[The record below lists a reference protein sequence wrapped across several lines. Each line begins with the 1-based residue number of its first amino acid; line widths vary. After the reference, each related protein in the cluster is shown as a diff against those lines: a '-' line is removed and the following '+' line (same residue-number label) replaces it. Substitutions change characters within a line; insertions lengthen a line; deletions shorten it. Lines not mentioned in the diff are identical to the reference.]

1 MFGWYI
7 FGSLSAVLGFVI
19 ISSNT
24 IVVLF
29 YYKKRKEIIPLM
41 YTIIA
46 ICDTITGLVTFV
58 HSVILFSLDFESI
71 NFSKWTVDLNTSIEW
86 LICISSVVTTI
97 TLRSSIFFNVVLII
111 IRTINIT
118 RPFKKIRKR
127 AVLACICIYS
137 TILAAGALADVISHL
152 EKQVDTITLTTKIYL
167 VSYSFLLP
175 LPNFQFVW
183 LLILRYPVLAGGVD
197 MVVVMFSILGIIFLT
212 MALPALISVICSIIQ
227 VVYLLKNNAA
237 ASNNTTLREAVQKQM
252 TVTIL
257 LLTTLCFI
265 CNLPYTCHCIYTLL
279 FAGGGFSMK
288 VLYSSY
294 FMSTL
299 LPFINAAMSPLLLIL
314 RGKALREFI
323 WQKAEVFKN
332 TLIAKETQ
340 TVVTTI

>member
-1 MFGWYI
+1 
-7 FGSLSAVLGFVI
+7 
-19 ISSNT
+19 
-24 IVVLF
+24 
-29 YYKKRKEIIPLM
+29 M

-71 NFSKWTVDLNTSIEW
+71 NFSKRTVDLDTSIEW

-97 TLRSSIFFNVVLII
+97 TIRSSIFFNVVLVI

-237 ASNNTTLREAVQKQM
+237 ASNNTTLREAVQRRM

-257 LLTTLCFI
+257 LLTTVCFI
-265 CNLPYTCHCIYTLL
+265 CNLPYTGYIL
-279 FAGGGFSMK
+279 FIIDQLSMP
-288 VLYSSY
+288 VLYGSY
-294 FMSTL
+294 FLSSL
-299 LPFINAAMSPLLLIL
+299 LPFINAAISPLLLIL
-314 RGKALREFI
+314 RSKALRKFI
-323 WQKAEVFKN
+323 WQNAEVFKN
-332 TLIAKETQ
+332 TLITKKTQ